1 MGSVRHMGN
10 MAMLETESRVFPVAN
25 PREPL
30 VSLEGR
36 FDLTGYLSPYSD
48 VVALMVLE
56 HQTHAINLLTRL
68 GWEARLA
75 AFELRTSAFS
85 RPGQDVLSPR
95 VRGAIDELVDYLL
108 FVDEAALPGKIEGSS
123 GFAQKFRARGPHDQS
138 GRSLR
143 QLDLTRRLMRFPCS
157 YMIYDEAF
165 DALGE
170 ATRQAVYQRMW
181 QILSGQSKEQRYARL
196 SAGDRRA
203 IVEILRDTKK
213 GLPAYFR

>member
-1 MGSVRHMGN
+1 
-10 MAMLETESRVFPVAN
+10 
-25 PREPL
+25 
-30 VSLEGR
+30 
-36 FDLTGYLSPYSD
+36 
-48 VVALMVLE
+48 LMVLE

-75 AFELRTSAFS
+75 AFEQRTGAVA
-85 RPGQDVLSPR
+85 RAGQDVLSAR
-95 VRGAIDELVDYLL
+95 VRGAVDDLVDYLL

-123 GFAQKFRARGPHDQS
+123 GFAQKFGALGPRDQS

-157 YMIYDEAF
+157 YVIYDEAF
-165 DALGE
+165 DALVE
-170 ATRQAVYQRMW
+170 AAKQAVYQRMW
-181 QILSGQSKEQRYARL
+181 QILSGQSKEPRYARL

-213 GLPAYFR
+213 GLPAYFH